1 MDPDELNER
10 QAIARALLSA
20 GSAPTDRGRHA
31 GVGALAAIAP
41 RPIHPGLMLAL
52 PFPAGL
58 QPRPQLPSPRPAA
71 DDPLPAADVVIVTWT
86 ADEADA
92 LSDVLT
98 PGIGRQRW
106 LRYTRGYD
114 ALLPRIRVGAP
125 ARAAR
130 RLGSYCLSQIRGQRV
145 LCFKSELHLNQD
157 GVTAPPFSPRLA
169 SLPVKDLLHQIL
181 EETGARLV
189 ITTGTAGATYA
200 QHELGDVVV
209 TRAAKFRLQGE
220 FRDAPWNGQIY
231 RSEWEVPTSHLAQA
245 TALMKGHQAQLKEP
259 EFLPPTVNYTPLTAP
274 RPVRK
279 AACDIKLDGIAF
291 PAFHPMLTTD
301 FFEFGTSTNHLE
313 TQVAPSRW
321 ETPCWAWRWPSAL
334 LQVGRCPT
342 GWWCATARTRRS
354 TARCVTA
361 PRRRTCRPCGR
372 CTTTA
377 ASVTGLR
384 STVPWPAG
392 RWWPA
397 SDPRGR
403 NSRHNPQPS

>member
-1 MDPDELNER
+1 MDPDELDER
-10 QAIARALLSA
+10 KAMARALLSA
-20 GSAPTDRGRHA
+20 GSAGADRLARA
-31 GVGALAAIAP
+31 GAAGLVGLPPRLAGA
-41 RPIHPGLMLAL
+41 GLTLAL
-52 PFPAGL
+52 PFPPGL
-58 QPRPQLPSPRPAA
+58 QPRPALPSPRPAA
-71 DDPLPAADVVIVTWT
+71 DDPLPAADVAIVTWT

-106 LRYTRGYD
+106 LRYTRGYE
-114 ALLPRIRVGAP
+114 ALLPQIRTGAP

-130 RLGSYCLSQIRGQRV
+130 RLGSYCLSQIGGQRV

-169 SLPVKDLLHQIL
+169 SLPVKALLHQII
-181 EETGARLV
+181 EETGAHLV

-220 FRDAPWNGQIY
+220 FRDAPWNGQDF
-231 RSEWEVPTSHLAQA
+231 RSEWTVPTSHLAQA

-313 TQVAPSRW
+313 TQGCAVEMGDAVLGLAVAERAAAGQTVPDWLVVRNCSDPQINGALRDRPASQNLQAMW
-321 ETPCWAWRWPSAL
+321 AVYYYRGFGYWTSVNGALACWAVVA
-334 LQVGRCPT
+334 
-342 GWWCATARTRRS
+342 
-354 TARCVTA
+354 
-361 PRRRTCRPCGR
+361 
-372 CTTTA
+372 
-377 ASVTGLR
+377 GL
-384 STVPWPAG
+384 
-392 RWWPA
+392 
-397 SDPRGR
+397 
-403 NSRHNPQPS
+403 